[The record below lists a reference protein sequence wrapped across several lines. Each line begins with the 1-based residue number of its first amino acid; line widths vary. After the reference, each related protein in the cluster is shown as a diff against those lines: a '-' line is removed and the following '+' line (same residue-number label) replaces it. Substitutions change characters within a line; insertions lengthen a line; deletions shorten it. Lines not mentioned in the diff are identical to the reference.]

1 VHCILQ
7 NYKNKLG
14 LEGLQGEDDA
24 AHLLDEDSR
33 AAKRL
38 RLGSGG
44 QLEGAPALKYTRI
57 HLRNMCET

>member
-1 VHCILQ
+1 MRLQ

-14 LEGLQGEDDA
+14 LEGLHDDGSPA
-24 AHLLDEDSR
+24 RPQDDGGP

-44 QLEGAPALKYTRI
+44 QLEGV
-57 HLRNMCET
+57 

>member
-1 VHCILQ
+1 MGLLPPVSRLQ

-14 LEGLQGEDDA
+14 LEGLHDGGSPVHSQDDGG
-24 AHLLDEDSR
+24 R

-44 QLEGAPALKYTRI
+44 QLEGGYFI
-57 HLRNMCET
+57 QY

>member
-1 VHCILQ
+1 MRARRGATAARLQ

-14 LEGLQGEDDA
+14 LEGLHDDGSPA
-24 AHLLDEDSR
+24 RPQDDGGP

-44 QLEGAPALKYTRI
+44 QLEGV
-57 HLRNMCET
+57 